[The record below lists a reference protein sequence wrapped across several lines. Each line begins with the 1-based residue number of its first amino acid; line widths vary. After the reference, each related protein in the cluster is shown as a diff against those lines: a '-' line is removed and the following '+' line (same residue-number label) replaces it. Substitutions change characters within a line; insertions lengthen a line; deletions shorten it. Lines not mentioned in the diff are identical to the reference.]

1 MLIQIDILILDN
13 GLDLILVHIFHF
25 QILIAVKLLL
35 FLRETVVQQCILSIK
50 NDISGLGKGPTRGF
64 GDTTIT
70 EEAEYST
77 NFSKSARKIC

>member
-1 MLIQIDILILDN
+1 M
-13 GLDLILVHIFHF
+13 DLVLVHISHF
-25 QILIAVKLLL
+25 QFLIAAKLLL
-35 FLRETVVQQCILSIK
+35 FLRETIVQHCILSIK
-50 NDISGLGKGPTRGF
+50 NDILGLGKGATRKF